1 MIFCSPE
8 VFWQLIR
15 NKARLSGVLARLE
28 DIGYIFC
35 RGANFEEMLGSNSR
49 FPEIAAFLR
58 FMPVA
63 KVSNK
68 SARLLM
74 QAIHN
79 LNATE
84 NLPGIKSFMST
95 IKLAA

>member
-15 NKARLSGVLARLE
+15 NKARLSGVLARFE

-35 RGANFEEMLGSNSR
+35 RGANFQEMLESNRR

-58 FMPVA
+58 FTPIA
-63 KVSNK
+63 KLSNK
-68 SARLLM
+68 PARLLM

-79 LNATE
+79 LNTAE
-84 NLPGIKSFMST
+84 NLPGIKNFMST
-95 IKLAA
+95 VKFAA

>member
-1 MIFCSPE
+1 MLFCSPE

-15 NKARLSGVLARLE
+15 NKARLSGVLARFE
-28 DIGYIFC
+28 GVGYIFC
-35 RGANFEEMLGSNSR
+35 RGANFQEMLESNRR
-49 FPEIAAFLR
+49 FPKIAAFLK
-58 FMPVA
+58 FTPVA

-79 LNATE
+79 LNTAE
-84 NLPGIKSFMST
+84 NLPGIKSFMSSV
-95 IKLAA
+95 KLAA